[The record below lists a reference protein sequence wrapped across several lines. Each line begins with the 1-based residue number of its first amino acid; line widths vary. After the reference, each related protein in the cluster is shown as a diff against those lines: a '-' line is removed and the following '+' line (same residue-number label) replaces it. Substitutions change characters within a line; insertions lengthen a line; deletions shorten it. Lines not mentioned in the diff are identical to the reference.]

1 MNEINREDMI
11 ARLLTMLDEMKA
23 DHMASD
29 IMDDVTEEER
39 AEYRANYD
47 ALSFAFEVLVT
58 NHFCSECEH
67 FLGCGDWNLCCSL
80 KNGLCYKGTAACEHF
95 IKRCDKNY

>member
-11 ARLLTMLDEMKA
+11 KRLSTMLGGMKA
-23 DHMASD
+23 DHIASD
-29 IMDDVTEEER
+29 MMDDVTEEER
-39 AEYRANYD
+39 AEYRADYA
-47 ALSFAFEVLVT
+47 ALLFVLEVLCA
-58 NHFCSECEH
+58 NHFCGECEH

-80 KNGLCYKGTAACEHF
+80 KNGLCYKTTVACEHF